1 MVACFTSF
9 ERVACSEGDRFWEET
24 TKFLAPIKQTK
35 PKSHLVTG
43 KKRCLSLS
51 RSPYKVWHK
60 REHLYQSFGNWQKMA
75 CYLVLKRPSKVLKPK
90 PAGPSFVALWKL
102 FLCAQQT
109 LMLGSTICWWPLIR
123 RWEQSQNF
131 DHTECIYLFVLIM
144 LGMSRKYVI
153 PFTFHPFAFHIEEN
167 GMSKN
172 LSKKYKTNSCI
183 IN

>member
-102 FLCAQQT
+102 FCVHSRHSCWGVQLVGDLWFAGGSNHKISITPNAFICSCWLCWACLESTSYLLQT
-109 LMLGSTICWWPLIR
+109 
-123 RWEQSQNF
+123 
-131 DHTECIYLFVLIM
+131 
-144 LGMSRKYVI
+144 
-153 PFTFHPFAFHIEEN
+153 FAFHI
-167 GMSKN
+167 
-172 LSKKYKTNSCI
+172 
-183 IN
+183 